1 MAEQGHK
8 DKAVQAYKRATDQC
22 PDQSDGWKG
31 LAKFYEKQLQQL
43 EAEGKLDEKSKRDY
57 IEVLLKLQDF
67 TLEDLPKYFDTCDK
81 LANLQV
87 EVGNFDSAVAT
98 LQQQQEAC
106 KEDAEMFRESCQA
119 LVSLLS
125 SQTALAEEQNSLL
138 LETLS
143 ALITDSQT
151 PTNLEHS
158 KLRLRLLYKL
168 RKPGEAIDAA
178 KAMSKIWPDNVYPL
192 EWLCK
197 IHIERASE

>member
-1 MAEQGHK
+1 MH
-8 DKAVQAYKRATDQC
+8 
-22 PDQSDGWKG
+22 DGP
-31 LAKFYEKQLQQL
+31 F
-43 EAEGKLDEKSKRDY
+43 
-57 IEVLLKLQDF
+57 
-67 TLEDLPKYFDTCDK
+67 
-81 LANLQV
+81 QV
-87 EVGNFDSAVAT
+87 EVGEIDSAVAT

-106 KEDAEMFRESCQA
+106 KEETEMHREACQA

-125 SQTALAEEQNSLL
+125 SQSSLPEEHNSLL

-168 RKPGEAIDAA
+168 RKPADALSAA
-178 KAMSKIWPDNVYPL
+178 KVMSTIWSDNVYPL

-197 IHIERASE
+197 IHIERASGTLEVGELDDVEGVYKRLQGLAPTSPLGPLAEGAHLLVQHIDRLGETIAALKRGQDLSGGSPNVHGLLLLARALQV